1 MRRSSSYRAFSLIAF
16 GLVFLLS
23 VSCKKTSSFPKDDI
37 RYFQDLLEAD
47 MTSEEVID
55 ALGAPSIDLN
65 AEYAASDGLHIYQY
79 PLNDT
84 TSVRIGITDRLTYVC
99 TVDAKDNLVEDIMFL
114 NAASN

>member
-1 MRRSSSYRAFSLIAF
+1 MHRSSPYRAHSLIAF
-16 GLVFLLS
+16 GLLFLLF

-47 MTSEEVID
+47 MTSEEVIE

-65 AEYAASDGLHIYQY
+65 AESAASDGLHIYQY

-84 TSVRIGITDRLTYVC
+84 TSVRIGVTERLTYVC

-114 NAASN
+114 DAGSN